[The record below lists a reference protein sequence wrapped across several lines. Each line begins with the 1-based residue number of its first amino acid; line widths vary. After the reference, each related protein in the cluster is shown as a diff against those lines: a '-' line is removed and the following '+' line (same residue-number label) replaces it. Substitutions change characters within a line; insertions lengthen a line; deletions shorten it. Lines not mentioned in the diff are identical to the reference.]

1 MLKVGQKAPDFSL
14 PNQDDINIS
23 LKNFK
28 GSKILI
34 WFFPKA
40 STGGCTK
47 EGIGFNDQIVSFKNK
62 IISIIGISKDSIKA
76 QKNFCLKNDFKFDI
90 LSDTEL
96 TVLKSYKAWGLKKMY
111 GREYEGI
118 LRISYL
124 IDENGNIEQAY
135 SKVKT
140 LTHATDV
147 LESVSYTH
155 LTLPTK
161 A

>member
-14 PNQDDINIS
+14 PNQDNS
-23 LKNFK
+23 LVTLNDFK
-28 GSKILI
+28 GSKVLV
-34 WFFPKA
+34 WFFTKA
-40 STGGCTK
+40 STGGCTR
-47 EGIGFNDQIVSFKNK
+47 EGIGFNDLYKTFKKLN
-62 IISIIGISKDSIKA
+62 ISIVGLSRDSIKA
-76 QKNFCLKNDFKFDI
+76 QKNFCNKNEFNFDI

-96 TVLKSYKAWGLKKMY
+96 IAIKKYKAWGLKKMY

-140 LTHATDV
+140 ATHASDV
-147 LESVSYTH
+147 LESI
-155 LTLPTK
+155 K
-161 A
+161 

>member
-1 MLKVGQKAPDFSL
+1 MLKIGQKAPEFSL
-14 PNQDDINIS
+14 PNQDDTVIS
-23 LKNFK
+23 LKDFK
-28 GSKILI
+28 GQKLLI

-40 STGGCTK
+40 STSGCTK
-47 EGIGFNDQIVSFKNK
+47 EGIGFNELIKNFNK
-62 IISIIGISKDSIKA
+62 QNISILGVSKDSVKA
-76 QKNFCLKNDFKFDI
+76 QKNFCTKNEFKFDI
-90 LSDTEL
+90 LSDKEL
-96 TVLKSYKAWGLKKMY
+96 SVLKKYKAWGLKKMY

-147 LESVSYTH
+147 LES
-155 LTLPTK
+155 LK
-161 A
+161 